1 MTLHFAFATKAA
13 ALILQLLPLYMY
25 VNLNS
30 LVHFEQQSFSPLLAA
45 VQTSGAVHVFPQ
57 APRRHAAEDP
67 RLLRAPISGEDV

>member
-1 MTLHFAFATKAA
+1 MTLHFAFVTKVA
-13 ALILQLLPLYMY
+13 ALILQLFRLY

-30 LVHFEQQSFSPLLAA
+30 LVHFEQRSFSPLLAA